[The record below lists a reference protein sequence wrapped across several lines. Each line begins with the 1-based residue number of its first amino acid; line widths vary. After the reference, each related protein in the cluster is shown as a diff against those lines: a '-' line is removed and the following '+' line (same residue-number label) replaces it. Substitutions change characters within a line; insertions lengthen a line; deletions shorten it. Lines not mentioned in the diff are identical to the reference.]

1 MFVCLLFRYSRSSRA
16 RSHRCFGHTT
26 SVKKRKVGHGP
37 ELEVELPLEE
47 RRNSSQVK
55 SSRMTANMTT
65 LKINNLALRK
75 KVELSQSGAVPCSS
89 FGSTL
94 SRFRSVPYKNL
105 GDDCLKILINLQ
117 RMLISA

>member
-55 SSRMTANMTT
+55 PNDRKYDNTQDQQPGSS
-65 LKINNLALRK
+65 K
-75 KVELSQSGAVPCSS
+75 KS
-89 FGSTL
+89 
-94 SRFRSVPYKNL
+94 
-105 GDDCLKILINLQ
+105 
-117 RMLISA
+117 